1 MATYTSKPAVV
12 GRPADA
18 IAANFADFR
27 ALEERLGQMP
37 AEERQKVGDVKFEQ
51 DAIVITTPQVGAI
64 TLRAVERTPRKVV
77 MKAENS
83 PVPMSITVDIEPIDA
98 DSCEVIGKMDVEIPA
113 MLRPLVGPALQKAVD
128 QFGNLFASLA

>member
-83 PVPMSITVDIEPIDA
+83 PVPMSITVDIEPLDA
-98 DSCEVIGKMDVEIPA
+98 DSCEVTGKMDVEIPA

>member
-98 DSCEVIGKMDVEIPA
+98 DSCEVTGKMDVEIPA

>member
-1 MATYTSKPAVV
+1 
-12 GRPADA
+12 
-18 IAANFADFR
+18 
-27 ALEERLGQMP
+27 MP

-51 DAIVITTPQVGAI
+51 DAIVINTPQVGAI

-98 DSCEVIGKMDVEIPA
+98 GSCEVAGKMDVEIPA

>member
-1 MATYTSKPAVV
+1 M

-83 PVPMSITVDIEPIDA
+83 PVPMSITVDIEPLDA

>member
-83 PVPMSITVDIEPIDA
+83 PVPMSITVDIEPIDG

>member
-37 AEERQKVGDVKFEQ
+37 AEERQKVGDVKFDQ

-64 TLRAVERTPRKVV
+64 PLRAVERTPRKVV

-83 PVPMSITVDIEPIDA
+83 PVPMSITVDIEPLDA
-98 DSCEVIGKMDVEIPA
+98 DSCEVTGKMDVEIPA
-113 MLRPLVGPALQKAVD
+113 MLRPLVGPALQKAVE

>member
-18 IAANFADFR
+18 IAANFSDFR

-98 DSCEVIGKMDVEIPA
+98 DSCEVTGKMDVEIPA

>member
-83 PVPMSITVDIEPIDA
+83 PVPMSITVDIEPLDA

>member
-12 GRPADA
+12 GRPADT

-98 DSCEVIGKMDVEIPA
+98 DSCEVTGKMDVEIPA